1 MLTNKPKNLAE
12 AAQAFVDLARCQ
24 MEVTEYPSWVGKSL
38 GRHYDDIK
46 QDPNI
51 LNKTEST
58 VVVSRAHGNKT
69 LSIGVC
75 PMTSRQAY
83 ITGKLINGY
92 EDFENII
99 TIRSY
104 DMPIVSLVRN
114 SKAPSGFEILFN
126 ESARSYSVTTRKHYY
141 GVTNTIR
148 AAFRDVCS
156 IYEARFDFG
165 TMARYRLSL
174 HNNAYREITEEL
186 MALHHVAAS
195 RYRQEWYDT
204 KLQLILG
211 RLEHSYNLATH
222 NFPEGF
228 VDKPA
233 KQQQDRLSSLL
244 EFVKYNL
251 VGAQYKDGAS
261 LILAYNSLEAA

>member
-24 MEVTEYPSWVGKSL
+24 MEVTEYPSWVSKGL
-38 GRHYDDIK
+38 GRQYTGIK

-51 LNKTEST
+51 LDKTEST

-75 PMTSRQAY
+75 PVTSRQVY
-83 ITGKLINGY
+83 LTGKLINGY

-114 SKAPSGFEILFN
+114 TKTSSGFEILFN
-126 ESARSYSVTTRKHYY
+126 ESARNYSVTTRKHYY
-141 GVTNTIR
+141 GVINTIR

-156 IYEARFDFG
+156 IYEARFEFG
-165 TMARYRLSL
+165 NMARYRLAL
-174 HNNAYREITEEL
+174 HDNAYREITAEL

-195 RYRQEWYDT
+195 RYRQEWYDN
-204 KLQLILG
+204 KLQLILSK
-211 RLEHSYNLATH
+211 LEHSYNLVSH
-222 NFPEGF
+222 NIPEGF
-228 VDKPA
+228 VDKSF
-233 KQQQDRLSSLL
+233 KYQQDRLASLL
-244 EFVKYNL
+244 EFVKYGL
-251 VGAQYKDGAS
+251 VGTQYKDGAS